1 MEKAK
6 IGAILKKRIAEKGYT
21 QEEFAEIAGIGFSS
35 LKKYISGATSYTV
48 ELLEIF
54 SEKLECSYDYL
65 LGKSFSPIRE
75 NQDISNELRLSDE
88 AIKHIRNHAKDY
100 DTNFTRKKYIVTLS
114 TLIETDGLINTISE
128 YFLFCKQYQIMLD
141 KGINVLEQ
149 IIMSDPKLTECYDA
163 SDFGMSSGGHLYPD
177 ILAKIVEAKYGLPK
191 EYLDEVKNII
201 LNFDAEEIAKVF
213 YGK

>member
-21 QEEFAEIAGIGFSS
+21 QEEFAEMAGIGFSS
-35 LKKYISGATSYTV
+35 LKKYISGSISYTV

-54 SEKLECSYDYL
+54 SDKLECSYDYL
-65 LGKSFSPIRE
+65 LGKSISPIRE
-75 NQDISNELRLSDE
+75 NQDISSELRLSDK
-88 AIKHIRNHAKDY
+88 AINQIRNHAKNF
-100 DTNFTRKKYIVTLS
+100 DTNFTRKKYIITLS

-128 YFLFCKQYQIMLD
+128 YFLFCKQYQLMLD

-149 IIMSDPKLTECYDA
+149 VIKSDPILSECYDE

-177 ILAKIVEAKYGLPK
+177 ILGKIVEAKYGLPK
-191 EYLDEVKNII
+191 EYLDEVRDIC
-201 LNFDAEEIAKVF
+201 LNFEPEEIAKMF
-213 YGK
+213 YKQ